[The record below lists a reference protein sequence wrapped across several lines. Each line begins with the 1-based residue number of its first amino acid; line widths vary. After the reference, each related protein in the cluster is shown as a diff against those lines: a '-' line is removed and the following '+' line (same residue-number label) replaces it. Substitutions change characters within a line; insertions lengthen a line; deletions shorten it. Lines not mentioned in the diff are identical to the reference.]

1 MPTQSYRVNGTL
13 RDLRLEVKGW
23 TQQKLAIEAS
33 ISAQTVRKAEQGLPI
48 SEVSLAR
55 IAKALGTTFDRL
67 VKTEA

>member
-1 MPTQSYRVNGTL
+1 MPTQSYRANGTL
-13 RDLRLEVKGW
+13 RDLRLEAKGW
-23 TQQKLAIEAS
+23 TQQKLAIEAGV
-33 ISAQTVRKAEQGLPI
+33 SAQTVRKAEQGLAI